1 MKHPIVPLLFAALL
15 ATACTDTE
23 LHYVR
28 GTLYTDST
36 LTTPMPGQTLD
47 FVMEQDDTLGTIRTD
62 NQGHF
67 GFAFNVGID
76 PIARRDAKL
85 KIEYSWLYII
95 HQGDTLYGDEYPCVD
110 GDTLLLYPG
119 CNKVRR
125 YWK

>member
-1 MKHPIVPLLFAALL
+1 MKRRLFLPLLAALL
-15 ATACTDTE
+15 ATACTATE
-23 LHYVR
+23 LHIVR

-36 LTTPMPGQTLD
+36 LTTPLAGEDLK
-47 FVMEQDDTLGTIRTD
+47 FVLEKDSLGTIRTD

-95 HQGDTLYGDEYPCVD
+95 HQGDTLYGNEYPQTD

-119 CNKVRR
+119 CNKIRR
-125 YWK
+125 HKK